1 MAVHPG
7 GYASAAPSGV
17 RATCQ
22 PTGGEAGRSQAT
34 GPAPRRGLVPPAAA
48 NAMINATT
56 PAPTAASPITAR
68 VRPIVLDVP
77 VAVARAAVVVGV
89 AVTAVV
95 LRNAAGGRRFRLRGG
110 RRLGRGLRRLR
121 FRRGLPC
128 DPVPRG
134 LWRLPPWSRRGRVRG
149 GGVR

>member
-22 PTGGEAGRSQAT
+22 PTGGEAGRSQAN
-34 GPAPRRGLVPPAAA
+34 GPDTRRGLVPPAAA

-68 VRPIVLDVP
+68 VRPIVLNVP

-89 AVTAVV
+89 AVTATV
-95 LRNAAGGRRFRLRGG
+95 LRNPAFGRRFRLRGG
-110 RRLGRGLRRLR
+110 RRLGRGLRRFG
-121 FRRGLPC
+121 FRRGLGC
-128 DPVPRG
+128 NRFPRG
-134 LWRLPPWSRRGRVRG
+134 LRRLRLW
-149 GGVR
+149 